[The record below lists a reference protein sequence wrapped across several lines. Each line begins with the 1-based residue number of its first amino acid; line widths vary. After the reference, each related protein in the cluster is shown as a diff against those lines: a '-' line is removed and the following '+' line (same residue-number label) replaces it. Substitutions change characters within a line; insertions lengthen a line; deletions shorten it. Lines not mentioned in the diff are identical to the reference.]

1 MHFPVTVSAQALA
14 FGDLVKYSLSSARFV
29 HLRDVMLFFTWI
41 FVVPIEGNWIV
52 LTTDLA
58 EPLAK

>member
-29 HLRDVMLFFTWI
+29 HLRNVMLFFAGI
-41 FVVPIEGNWIV
+41 FVVPIESNGIV

-58 EPLAK
+58 KSLAK